1 MHGLLYRLLGPD
13 PELEDVLHDA
23 FVRALEALPK
33 LQDPEALDAWVIGV
47 AVRTARTR
55 LQREARRWWLRLVPT
70 ESMPEPTTP
79 EHDPETREAV
89 GALYR
94 VLNTLPVEQRVALVL
109 RCAAKMTIAE
119 AAEATQVS
127 QSTLKRRLQRAEK
140 AFAERAGREPALDT
154 WLHRGEA

>member
-1 MHGLLYRLLGPD
+1 LLYRLLGPD
-13 PELEDVLHDA
+13 PEFEDVVHDT

-55 LQREARRWWLRLVPT
+55 LQRKARRWWLRVVPA
-70 ESMPEPTTP
+70 ESMPESTTP
-79 EHDPETREAV
+79 GHNPEVSEAI

-94 VLNTLPVEQRVALVL
+94 VLNTMPVEQRVALVL

-119 AAEATQVS
+119 AAHATQVS
-127 QSTLKRRLQRAEK
+127 QSTLKRRLQKAEK
-140 AFAERAGREPALDT
+140 AFTERAEREPALDS
-154 WLHRGEA
+154 WLQRGEA